1 MGARLDGAGRRS
13 GKAAGMKTAPLER
26 GSLLGRYL
34 GDRRFALTLPR
45 AVGLQILHPSVAAA
59 IVDHA
64 PSSLWAHKKRTVSRM
79 IYLAYTLCDPHPAIL
94 YGHGVVHGVDS
105 RGKRYSGL
113 TPELFF
119 FQHATYVD
127 TLYTAIETFDR
138 PLSVD
143 EKKALYAD
151 CCEWY
156 RRYGISAR
164 HMPRTW
170 ADFEDY
176 LESVCATE
184 LAVTPDT
191 DKLAPQ
197 LLRPD
202 VWLPRAL
209 PDFAVRTL
217 LHDRTRQ
224 LLRISLQPGDRT
236 ATAAYAKVVKT
247 GTRALTSRARLVPA
261 ARA

>member
-1 MGARLDGAGRRS
+1 
-13 GKAAGMKTAPLER
+13 MKSAPLDR
-26 GSLLGRYL
+26 DSLLGRYL

-59 IVDHA
+59 IVAHA

-127 TLYTAIETFDR
+127 ALFTSIETFDR
-138 PLSVD
+138 PLSPD
-143 EKKALYAD
+143 EKKTLYAE

-164 HMPRTW
+164 HMPQTW
-170 ADFEDY
+170 ADFGDY
-176 LESVCATE
+176 LKSVCATE
-184 LAVTPDT
+184 LAVTPDS
-191 DKLAPQ
+191 DKLAPE

-202 VWLPRAL
+202 AWVPRTL

-217 LHDRTRQ
+217 LHHRTRE
-224 LLRISLQPGDRT
+224 LLRIPLRPTDRA
-236 ATAAYAKVVKT
+236 ATAAYANVVKT
-247 GTRALTSRARLVPA
+247 GMRALTARARLLPA

>member
-1 MGARLDGAGRRS
+1 
-13 GKAAGMKTAPLER
+13 MKSAPLNR
-26 GSLLGRYL
+26 DSLLGRYL
-34 GDRRFALTLPR
+34 GDRRFALSLPR

-59 IVDHA
+59 IVAHA

-79 IYLAYTLCDPHPAIL
+79 IYLAYMLCDPHPAIL

-105 RGKRYSGL
+105 RGRRYSGL

-138 PLSVD
+138 PLTLD
-143 EKKALYAD
+143 EKETLYAE

-170 ADFEDY
+170 ADFDDY
-176 LESVCATE
+176 LKSVCATE
-184 LAVTPDT
+184 LAVTPHS
-191 DKLAPQ
+191 DKLAPE

-202 VWLPRAL
+202 TWVPRAL

-217 LHDRTRQ
+217 LHQRTRE
-224 LLRISLQPGDRT
+224 LLNIPLQPTDRA
-236 ATAAYAKVVKT
+236 ATAAYATVVKRGMRT
-247 GTRALTSRARLVPA
+247 LTPRARLIPA

>member
-1 MGARLDGAGRRS
+1 
-13 GKAAGMKTAPLER
+13 MKTAPVDR
-26 GSLLGRYL
+26 DSLLGRYL

-59 IVDHA
+59 IVAHA

-94 YGHGVVHGVDS
+94 YGHGLVHGVDS

-127 TLYTAIETFDR
+127 TLYAAIETFDR
-138 PLSVD
+138 PLSLG
-143 EKKALYAD
+143 EKKTLYAE

-170 ADFEDY
+170 ADFNDY
-176 LESVCATE
+176 LKAVCATD
-184 LAVTPDT
+184 LAVTPESGE
-191 DKLAPQ
+191 LAPE

-202 VWLPRAL
+202 AWVPRVL

-217 LHDRTRQ
+217 LHARTRE
-224 LLRISLQPGDRT
+224 LLRIPLQPADR
-236 ATAAYAKVVKT
+236 AAMSAYANVVKT
-247 GTRALTSRARLVPA
+247 GMRVMTSRARLVPA

>member
-1 MGARLDGAGRRS
+1 
-13 GKAAGMKTAPLER
+13 MKSTPLER
-26 GSLLGRYL
+26 DSLLGRYL

-59 IVDHA
+59 IVAHA

-105 RGKRYSGL
+105 RGRRYSGL

-127 TLYTAIETFDR
+127 TLFAAIETFIR
-138 PLSVD
+138 PLDLD
-143 EKKALYAD
+143 EKKTLYAE

-164 HMPRTW
+164 HMPGTW
-170 ADFEDY
+170 ADFQDY
-176 LESVCATE
+176 LAAVCATE
-184 LAVTPDT
+184 LVVTPDG
-191 DKLAPQ
+191 DRLAPE

-202 VWLPRAL
+202 AWVPRAL

-217 LHDRTRQ
+217 LHERTRE
-224 LLRISLQPGDRT
+224 LLDIRLRPTDRA
-236 ATAAYAKVVKT
+236 ATAAYANVVKT
-247 GTRALTSRARLVPA
+247 SMRALTPRARLVPA